1 MREALEEGRDR
12 VNWLMIRQ
20 IIFATPPSRKRY
32 AAMFD
37 QIGLPKVKLASARDL
52 RDFYRAEKLK
62 RSVP

>member
-1 MREALEEGRDR
+1 
-12 VNWLMIRQ
+12 MIRR
-20 IIFATPPSRKRY
+20 IFVATPPSRKRY

-52 RDFYRAEKLK
+52 RDFYRAEALQ